1 MLPLVTVDRRHATLE
16 VHYKLFG
23 TDGVSLQSQEL
34 SQALEMLG
42 WHVSFCAS
50 DVPPEAPGLLLRG
63 LAYQSA
69 DAVALRARLFSPG
82 AEPDGDDG
90 GDAAGVALVDE
101 IVQRSRPI
109 RDEIESF
116 VQAQAIP
123 VLHVRNLMSL
133 PYNLPASV
141 AIYDLARARPDIGFL
156 LQHHDLYW
164 EGPNARNFDTRHAAV
179 RRLLDEVMCPD
190 LPNAR
195 HVLINPIAA
204 EALQRRRGI
213 TGTVIP
219 DGFDFGR
226 PVPTIDEPAFRR
238 CLGVLTGGP
247 GPIRE
252 DDLIVSMPARVAI
265 NKAIELAIQFVAGL
279 DQARAGLEDAPDGL
293 GSQRR
298 RFTAESRVVLLLPQG
313 EDLEDNRV
321 YFDRLLA
328 YAQRLG
334 VTLAYAGGFVVP
346 DRRIEPGDANHVP
359 FYGTYRAADLVC
371 YSPEHEGFGNQA
383 IETVWARRPLVVLEY
398 PVFERFVRDHIPHYI
413 SLGSTEQLERVDE
426 FGGLY
431 RLADA
436 QLASAVRSAIALLR
450 DHAAEL
456 RRVDEDFIALRAF
469 CGSATIAAR
478 YIELYESLI
487 AGAG

>member
-1 MLPLVTVDRRHATLE
+1 MSHGIGHATLE

-34 SQALEMLG
+34 SNALERIG

-50 DVPPEAPGLLLRG
+50 DVPPEAPGLLIPE

-69 DAVALRARLFSPG
+69 DAIALRARLFSPG
-82 AEPDGDDG
+82 AETDVS
-90 GDAAGVALVDE
+90 GVADEQGAALVSE
-101 IVQRSRPI
+101 IARRSGSI
-109 RDEIESF
+109 RAAIEGY
-116 VQAQAIP
+116 VDAQHIA

-133 PYNLPASV
+133 PYNLPASQ

-164 EGPNARNFDTRHAAV
+164 EGPNARNFDTPYAAV
-179 RRLLDEVMCPD
+179 QRLLDEIMCPD

-204 EALQRRRGI
+204 EALLRRRGI
-213 TGTVIP
+213 IGSVIP

-238 CLGVLTGGP
+238 RLDVLTGGP
-247 GPIRE
+247 GPIRG

-279 DQARAGLEDAPDGL
+279 ERARAGLEDAPDGL
-293 GSQRR
+293 GSNRR
-298 RFTAESRVVLLLPQG
+298 RFTADGRVVLLLPQG
-313 EDLEDNRV
+313 EDLDDNRP
-321 YFDRLLA
+321 YFDRLLS
-328 YAQRLG
+328 YARHLG
-334 VTLAYAGGFVVP
+334 ITLAYAGGFVVP
-346 DRRIEPGDANHVP
+346 DRRFEAGDTHHVP

-383 IETVWARRPLVVLEY
+383 IETVWALRPLVVLEY
-398 PVFERFVRDHIPHYI
+398 PVFERFVRDHIPRYI
-413 SLGSTEQLERVDE
+413 SLGNTEQLQRLDE

-436 QLASAVRSAIALLR
+436 QLASAVTSAVALLR
-450 DHAAEL
+450 DHAAE
-456 RRVDEDFIALRAF
+456 RTWVDEDFTALSAF
-469 CGSATIAAR
+469 CDSGTIAAR
-478 YIELYESLI
+478 YIGLYESLTV
-487 AGAG
+487 AAA